1 MRSNTYVIT
10 FVMIMTVVVAL
21 VLSLMATVL
30 KPTHDKNEAIFN
42 KKAILAAVET
52 ELGDDV
58 KADKLP
64 ENEVLSIF
72 DEKIVQTVVDFNGNP
87 VSSEEVEARG
97 YKGGQAEH
105 VDMKKEKKK
114 PAEERIFPVFTFD
127 NNGEKIYI
135 VSIRGNGLWDEIWG
149 NIALKD
155 DFATVVGASFDHQGE
170 TPGLGAEIK
179 DNPAFKRQFAGKSLY
194 DEDGKYTSVVV
205 RKGGARNP
213 LYEVDGISGATVT
226 ADGVTDMLFAGL
238 QYYQPFFNTQ
248 KKS

>member
-1 MRSNTYVIT
+1 
-10 FVMIMTVVVAL
+10 MIMTVVVAL
-21 VLSLMATVL
+21 VLSLMATGL

-42 KKAILAAVET
+42 KKAILAAIET

-64 ENEVLSIF
+64 ENEVLAIF
-72 DEKIVQTVVDFNGNP
+72 NDKIVQTVVDYNGNP
-87 VSSEEVEARG
+87 VSAEEVEARG
-97 YKGGQAEH
+97 YKGGQAEN

-127 NNGEKIYI
+127 NNGKKVYI

-149 NIALKD
+149 NIAIKD
-155 DFATVVGASFDHQGE
+155 DFETVVGASFDHQGE

-179 DNPAFKRQFAGKSLY
+179 DNPAFKKQFAGKSLY
-194 DEDGKYTSVVV
+194 DESGNYTSVVV
-205 RKGGARNP
+205 RKGGARNE

-226 ADGVTDMLFAGL
+226 ADGVSDMLYAGI
-238 QYYQPFFNTQ
+238 QYYQPFFKTQ
-248 KKS
+248 KKL

>member
-1 MRSNTYVIT
+1 MRSSTYVIG
-10 FVMIMTVVVAL
+10 FVTAMTVVVAL
-21 VLSLMATVL
+21 VLSLMATGL
-30 KPTHDKNEAIFN
+30 KPIHDKNEAIFN
-42 KKAILAAVET
+42 KKAVLAAIES
-52 ELGDDV
+52 ELGENV

-64 ENEVLSIF
+64 DEEVLTIF
-72 DEKIVQTVVDFNGNP
+72 EDKITQQVIDYTGKE
-87 VSSEEVEARG
+87 VSVEEVEARG

-114 PAEERIFPVFTFD
+114 DAEERIFPVYTYKS
-127 NNGEKIYI
+127 NGETIYI

-179 DNPAFKRQFAGKSLY
+179 DNPSFKRQFQGKNLY
-194 DEDGKYTSVVV
+194 DEDGNFTSVVV

-213 LYEVDGISGATVT
+213 RYEVDGISGATVT
-226 ADGVTDMLFAGL
+226 ADGVTDMLYEGI
-238 QYYQPFFNTQ
+238 QYYQPFFNAQ